1 MLQSKEV
8 GYHKFA
14 SHFSERF
21 TERICKFDEEAQS
34 YILAIVNNSEG
45 FKTKDN
51 YGRDSEYF
59 TFTYNG
65 ILTTVVCDPRSKI
78 IVTVVKETHNRPQ
91 FKGK

>member
-1 MLQSKEV
+1 MAREKEV

-14 SHFSERF
+14 SHFGERF
-21 TERICKFDEEAQS
+21 TERICPFDSEAKS
-34 YILAIVNNSEG
+34 YVLAIVNNSEG
-45 FKTKDN
+45 FKTQDN

-65 ILTTVVCDPRSKI
+65 ILTTVVCDPVNNM
-78 IVTVVKETHNRPQ
+78 IVTVIKETHNRPQ